1 MSKHKTRGYL
11 KPYGTYVFRTQDPVV
26 DELRTLKSDSG
37 MKDTTVAG
45 LARRAP
51 TTLGNWWSGRTR
63 RPQNA
68 SIEAAGRAM
77 GKKRKWVDIEPADI
91 RKMPVKT
98 RQSYALNLVAR
109 RKGNGK

>member
-1 MSKHKTRGYL
+1 MQLAQRLAGY
-11 KPYGTYVFRTQDPVV
+11 
-26 DELRTLKSDSG
+26 TLS
-37 MKDTTVAG
+37 
-45 LARRAP
+45 
-51 TTLGNWWSGRTR
+51 
-63 RPQNA
+63 
-68 SIEAAGRAM
+68 EADLMRRAM